1 MAILRIRHGKIRH
14 IQNLTYT
21 KFDIYK
27 IRHKQDL
34 TEHSDNLTLNNNLIM
49 YLVKDIQHI
58 EIRAIGSLQTAK

>member
-1 MAILRIRHGKIRH
+1 MV
-14 IQNLTYT
+14 

-27 IRHKQDL
+27 IRHIQDL
-34 TEHSDNLTLNNNLIM
+34 TKHSDNLTLNNNLFM